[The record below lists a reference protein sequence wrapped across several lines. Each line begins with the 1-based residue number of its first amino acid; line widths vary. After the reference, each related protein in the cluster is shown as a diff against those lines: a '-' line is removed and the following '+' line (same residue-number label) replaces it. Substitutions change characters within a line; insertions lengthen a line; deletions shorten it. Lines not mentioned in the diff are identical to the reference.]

1 MIPELFGSLF
11 SAAFVLALYF
21 LPTIVA
27 WRRNHKN
34 AGAIFA
40 LNLLT
45 GWTAIGWVAAIVW
58 SLTANVAED
67 EVSA

>member
-27 WRRNHKN
+27 WRRNHN
-34 AGAIFA
+34 NMAAIFA

-45 GWTAIGWVAAIVW
+45 GWTALGWVAAIVW
-58 SLTANVAED
+58 SLTANVAKD